1 MLTPLPR
8 WDLYGESVDSALS
21 TAVLNDFLSGLSLD
35 ELSAIHL
42 LRPEVVEATIRDQI
56 REAGLRTQ
64 LDEANGRA
72 AEADERAEAAE
83 ELETKMQEAWCQAQK
98 ERDEAL
104 ARITKLRGVFGDVR
118 VSLEKITTDIDTQ
131 NARVQAALAA
141 EKEEAKK

>member
-21 TAVLNDFLSGLSLD
+21 TAVLNDFLSGMSLD

-42 LRPEVVEATIRDQI
+42 LRPEVVEATIREQI
-56 REAGLRTQ
+56 RDAPDLRNQ

-72 AEADERAEAAE
+72 EAAE
-83 ELETKMQEAWCQAQK
+83 EEKIEAEVHADNLEK

-104 ARITKLRGVFGDVR
+104 ARITKLREVFGDVR
-118 VSLEKITTDIDTQ
+118 VSLEKITDDIDAQ
-131 NARVQAALAA
+131 NARVQEALAA